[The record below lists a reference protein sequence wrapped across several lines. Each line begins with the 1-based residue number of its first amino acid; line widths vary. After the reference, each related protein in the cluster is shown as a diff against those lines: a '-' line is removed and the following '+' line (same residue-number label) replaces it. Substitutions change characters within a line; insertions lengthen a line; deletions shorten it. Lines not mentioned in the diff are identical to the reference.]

1 MGKTSGPNRELEK
14 ITQLGASYLYPSSH
28 IVRMS
33 KSISNVDTEDVKNI
47 KFWSESNVDTEDV
60 KNIKFWSEFFKKSG
74 NST

>member
-1 MGKTSGPNRELEK
+1 
-14 ITQLGASYLYPSSH
+14 
-28 IVRMS
+28 MS

-60 KNIKFWSEFFKKSG
+60 KNIKFWSEFFKNSG